1 MIIGGVYPGSIQV
14 IQDITKA
21 KTQDNQNED
30 QNINLEAQIL
40 VNIQLKPLALNFSL
54 PTNSKY
60 KSVLQQL
67 FSSAFET
74 QIQKKENTKDL
85 IKNDLMDDLTME
97 RTSIQPQLFQSR
109 LTERRLDTILPKH
122 RLGFRGKYL
131 RKKRRSGNNTR
142 KSFHPSTRIK
152 KSSGVKSQKKSTST
166 NYNKKPRVLPRHF
179 KDQ

>member
-1 MIIGGVYPGSIQV
+1 MITGAVYAGSIQA
-14 IQDITKA
+14 IQDITQS
-21 KTQDNQNED
+21 KTKSENQNED

-60 KSVLQQL
+60 KTVLQQL

-74 QIQKKENTKDL
+74 QIQKKENSQDF
-85 IKNDLMDDLTME
+85 IKNDLTKE
-97 RTSIQPQLFQSR
+97 RTSTQPQLFQGR
-109 LTERRLDTILPKH
+109 LAERRLDSILPKH

-131 RKKRRSGNNTR
+131 RRKRRSGNNLR
-142 KSFHPSTRIK
+142 KSFHPYTGIK
-152 KSSGVKSQKKSTST
+152 KSTGVKSQKKPTST
-166 NYNKKPRVLPRHF
+166 NYNKKIRILPRHF